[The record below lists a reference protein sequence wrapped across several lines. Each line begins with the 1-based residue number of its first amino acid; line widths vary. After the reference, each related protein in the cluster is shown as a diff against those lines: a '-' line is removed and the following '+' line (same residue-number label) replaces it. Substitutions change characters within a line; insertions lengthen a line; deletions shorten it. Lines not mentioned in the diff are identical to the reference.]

1 MPLQVILASA
11 SPRRQELLKKIFSEF
26 TIEPANVDETLPPD
40 YPLEYGPEYLA
51 RKKAEAI
58 AAIHPEALVIG
69 SDTGVFID
77 GKMLGKPRDREDAA
91 DMLRELSGRSH
102 AVITGCALCL
112 EGRIRSFSDTTQ
124 VHMYPFSEAEIQS
137 YLDTGEYTAKA
148 GSYAIQG
155 KGYVLIEGISGDY
168 NNMVGLP
175 AAHLVRE
182 IQKFLIE
189 G

>member
-1 MPLQVILASA
+1 MIRCVEELQ
-11 SPRRQELLKKIFSEF
+11 RTEK
-26 TIEPANVDETLPPD
+26 T
-40 YPLEYGPEYLA
+40 
-51 RKKAEAI
+51 
-58 AAIHPEALVIG
+58 
-69 SDTGVFID
+69 
-77 GKMLGKPRDREDAA
+77 
-91 DMLRELSGRSH
+91 
-102 AVITGCALCL
+102 
-112 EGRIRSFSDTTQ
+112 
-124 VHMYPFSEAEIQS
+124 YPFSEAEIQS
-137 YLDTGEYTAKA
+137 YLDTGEYTDKA